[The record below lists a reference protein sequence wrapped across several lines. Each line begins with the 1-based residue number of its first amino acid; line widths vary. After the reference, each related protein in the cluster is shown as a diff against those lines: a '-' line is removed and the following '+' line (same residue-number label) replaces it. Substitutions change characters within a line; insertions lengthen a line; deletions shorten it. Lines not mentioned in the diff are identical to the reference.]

1 MRVSRVESGPLLPV
15 SSCSLLVTVCPDRG
29 NPTKSPRLLLQY
41 VSTAR
46 LSEDLNVI
54 PAVDLFGATMRY
66 GMTMTFSDRR
76 LFIAR

>member
-15 SSCSLLVTVCPDRG
+15 SSCSLLVTVRPDRG
-29 NPTKSPRLLLQY
+29 NPLRD

-54 PAVDLFGATMRY
+54 PAVDLFGAIMRY

-76 LFIAR
+76 LFIA